1 MNRLATPTATWRPSK
16 TPSVSS
22 PTSNATSAGSR
33 APTTPQLDEPPDRT
47 SGLSVRVRFFA
58 AARDAAGTREV
69 TTRPQSLGVLLESL
83 RADHGPTF
91 AAVLATAR
99 VWVNGEDP
107 ADGDATMLA
116 SGDEVAVLPPVS
128 GGAAS
133 R

>member
-1 MNRLATPTATWRPSK
+1 MVSRLATPTATSRPSK

-33 APTTPQLDEPPDRT
+33 APTIPRSDEPPDRT

-69 TTRPQSLGVLLESL
+69 TTRPQPLGVLLDSL

-91 AAVLATAR
+91 AAVLATA
-99 VWVNGEDP
+99 
-107 ADGDATMLA
+107 
-116 SGDEVAVLPPVS
+116 
-128 GGAAS
+128 
-133 R
+133 